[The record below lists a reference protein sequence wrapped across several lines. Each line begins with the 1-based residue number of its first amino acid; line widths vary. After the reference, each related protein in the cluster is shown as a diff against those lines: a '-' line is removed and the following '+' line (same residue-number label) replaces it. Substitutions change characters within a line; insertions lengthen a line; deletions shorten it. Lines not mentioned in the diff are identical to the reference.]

1 MGPRTVKKGMGYFMN
16 RPKKQA
22 YYHLMMLPGMIFLII
37 FNFIPMAGIVMAFQ
51 NFSPVKGILESK
63 WVGLDNFRFIFSLPD
78 SRQIFVN
85 TIIISL
91 GKILLGILIP
101 VCFSL
106 LLNEIKMKFFKR
118 TVQTIV
124 YMPHFLSWVVFAA
137 VVQNIFSYDGPVNAL
152 LTAIGM
158 EPVMFLGSNQW
169 FRTLMV
175 TTDSWKEFGYGSII
189 YLAALTGID
198 PGLYEAASIDG
209 ASRWKRLLY
218 ITLPGIMPIILIML
232 TMALPNILNAGFDQ
246 IFNLYNPLVYE
257 SGDILD
263 TYVYRVGMLKR
274 QYSLGTAVGLIKSVV
289 GMILIL
295 AANKL
300 VTTFSD
306 RRMF

>member
-1 MGPRTVKKGMGYFMN
+1 MS
-16 RPKKQA
+16 RPKKQW

-37 FNFIPMAGIVMAFQ
+37 FNFIPMFGIVMAFQ
-51 NFSPVKGILESK
+51 DFSPAKGILESR
-63 WVGLDNFRFIFSLPD
+63 WIGLDNFKFIFGLKE
-78 SRQIFVN
+78 SRQIFSN
-85 TIIISL
+85 TIIISF

-106 LLNEIKMKFFKR
+106 LLNEIKAQFFKR
-118 TVQTIV
+118 MVQTIV

-137 VVQNIFSYDGPVNAL
+137 VVQGIFSYDGPINAL
-152 LTAIGM
+152 LMAVGV

-169 FRTLMV
+169 FRTIMV

-209 ASRWKRLLY
+209 AGRWKRLLH

-246 IFNLYNPLVYE
+246 IFNLYNPLVYK

>member
-1 MGPRTVKKGMGYFMN
+1 MN
-16 RPKKQA
+16 RPKKQV

-91 GKILLGILIP
+91 GKIMLGILIP

-106 LLNEIKMKFFKR
+106 MLNEIKVKFFKR

-137 VVQNIFSYDGPVNAL
+137 VVQSIFSYDGPVNVL
-152 LTAIGM
+152 LTVIGM

-169 FRTLMV
+169 FRTIMV

>member
-1 MGPRTVKKGMGYFMN
+1 MGYFMN
-16 RPKKQA
+16 RPKKQV

-63 WVGLDNFRFIFSLPD
+63 WIGLDNFKFIFSLPD
-78 SRQIFVN
+78 SRQIFIN

-106 LLNEIKMKFFKR
+106 LLNEIKARFFKR

-137 VVQNIFSYDGPVNAL
+137 VVQSIFSYDGPINSL

-169 FRTLMV
+169 FRTLMI

>member
-1 MGPRTVKKGMGYFMN
+1 MN
-16 RPKKQA
+16 RPKKQV

-91 GKILLGILIP
+91 GKIMLGILIP

-106 LLNEIKMKFFKR
+106 MLNEIKVKFFKR

-137 VVQNIFSYDGPVNAL
+137 VVQSIFSYDGPVNVL
-152 LTAIGM
+152 LTVIGM

>member
-1 MGPRTVKKGMGYFMN
+1 MKGIGYFMS
-16 RPKKQA
+16 RPKKQW

-37 FNFIPMAGIVMAFQ
+37 FNFIPMFGIVMAFQ
-51 NFSPVKGILESK
+51 DFSPAKGILESR
-63 WVGLDNFRFIFSLPD
+63 WIGLDNFKFIFGLKE
-78 SRQIFVN
+78 SRQIFSN
-85 TIIISL
+85 TIIISF

-106 LLNEIKMKFFKR
+106 LLNEIKAQFFKR
-118 TVQTIV
+118 MVQTIV

-137 VVQNIFSYDGPVNAL
+137 VVQGIFSYDGPINAL
-152 LTAIGM
+152 LMAVGV

-169 FRTLMV
+169 FRTIMV

-209 ASRWKRLLY
+209 AGRWKRLLH

-246 IFNLYNPLVYE
+246 IFNLYNPLVYK

>member
-1 MGPRTVKKGMGYFMN
+1 MKKGMGYFMN

-63 WVGLDNFRFIFSLPD
+63 WVGFDNFRFIFSLPD

-91 GKILLGILIP
+91 GKILLAILIP

-106 LLNEIKMKFFKR
+106 LLNEIKVKFFKR

-137 VVQNIFSYDGPVNAL
+137 VVQSIFSYDGPVNVL

>member
-106 LLNEIKMKFFKR
+106 LLNEIKVKFFKR

-137 VVQNIFSYDGPVNAL
+137 VVQSIFSYDGPVNAL